1 MTSFQTDR
9 HHGALPRPRLAGRSG
24 GQGSRPLPGNHKLR
38 ADARGTRQYGNGHV
52 LPAYRRRRAH
62 GHQVPPQRQGDGKG
76 YNCTDFTSG
85 QISSCNNG
93 KALPYCAVT
102 VLDHFT
108 SSFHWAETN
117 FSAIWL
123 RPQWY
128 LVDNSVL
135 TDVQNGGLSFITSG
149 TYDRSAV
156 VEGDWAVVRTS
167 VFVGNTQKEGTNS
180 FASNLT
186 PFQHT
191 LKPGDGLP
199 CGNGNQPSLMCASTA
214 RRRQLSDEQFRG
226 QPAPLQHL

>member
-1 MTSFQTDR
+1 M
-9 HHGALPRPRLAGRSG
+9 
-24 GQGSRPLPGNHKLR
+24 
-38 ADARGTRQYGNGHV
+38 
-52 LPAYRRRRAH
+52 
-62 GHQVPPQRQGDGKG
+62 
-76 YNCTDFTSG
+76 
-85 QISSCNNG
+85 SSCNNG

-156 VEGDWAVVRTS
+156 IEGDWAVVQDQRLRR
-167 VFVGNTQKEGTNS
+167 QYARRIGTTPY
-180 FASNLT
+180 ASNLT
-186 PFQHT
+186 PFQHGT
-191 LKPGDGLP
+191 AETWRRLP
-199 CGNGNQPSLMCASTA
+199 CGNGNPPIPPAAS
-214 RRRQLSDEQFRG
+214 RHEGVSIPLEQFRD

>member
-1 MTSFQTDR
+1 MTSFQTIAVTSPCPGPDWPGDPAAKAPG
-9 HHGALPRPRLAGRSG
+9 HFPGITSFAPTPEAPANTETDMYYPHIGGGGRMATKC
-24 GQGSRPLPGNHKLR
+24 PLNDK
-38 ADARGTRQYGNGHV
+38 
-52 LPAYRRRRAH
+52 
-62 GHQVPPQRQGDGKG
+62 GDPSKG

-199 CGNGNQPSLMCASTA
+199 CENGNQPSLMCANGTKASA
-214 RRRQLSDEQFRG
+214 FR
-226 QPAPLQHL
+226 